1 MLNRRAMT
9 IYIMYIYDLW
19 LIFTKNNECFRR
31 TNILLQSEKQLYK
44 CTWYLLDPKDLCL
57 EKLF

>member
-19 LIFTKNNECFRR
+19 LIFTKNNECSRR
-31 TNILLQSEKQLYK
+31 THILLQSEKQLHKY
-44 CTWYLLDPKDLCL
+44 TWYLLDPEDL
-57 EKLF
+57 